1 MKRSLL
7 LAFSLFTLN
16 ASLFTLHAQ
25 QVLPLYDVRP
35 IPNQNA
41 VPATPEIAENTGGI
55 LRIRNVQTPTLTVYK
70 PANPNGTAV
79 VVCPGGGYY
88 ILAAGH
94 EGTDV
99 ASALNEL
106 GITAFVLKYR
116 LPTTEG
122 LFKIREIGPL
132 MDAQQAIRLVRSRAK
147 EFGVHPERIGIL
159 GFSAGGHLA
168 STAGTHFEQPVGEWP
183 GRADVSVR
191 PDFQVLIYPVIS
203 LRPELAHGG
212 SRDGLLGKDAPQE
225 KIDRFSNELRVT
237 KFTPPAFLV
246 HAADDAGVKVDNSI
260 VFFQACQ
267 RAGVPAELHIYPK
280 GGHGFGLVNK
290 THPDRWMD
298 RLGNWLTSIGMR

>member
-1 MKRSLL
+1 MKRPLL
-7 LAFSLFTLN
+7 LAVVLTTLN
-16 ASLFTLHAQ
+16 SALSSAHAQ
-25 QVLPLYDVRP
+25 QVLPLYDVSP
-35 IPNQNA
+35 IPNQNDL
-41 VPATPEIAENTGGI
+41 PFTPEVSENSGGI
-55 LRIRNVQTPTLTVYK
+55 LRVKNIMKPTLTVYK
-70 PANPNGTAV
+70 PAKPNGTAV
-79 VVCPGGGYY
+79 VICPGGGYY
-88 ILAAGH
+88 ILASGH

-99 ASALNEL
+99 AKALNEL
-106 GITAFVLKYR
+106 GVTAFVLMYR

-132 MDAQQAIRLVRSRAK
+132 MDAQQAIRIVRSRAK
-147 EFGVHPERIGIL
+147 EFGVNPERIGIM

-168 STAGTHFEQPVGEWP
+168 STAGTRFAYPVGEWP

-212 SRDGLLGKDAPQE
+212 SRDALLGKNATPEQ
-225 KIDRFSNELRVT
+225 IDRFSNEMQVT

-246 HAADDAGVKVDNSI
+246 HAADDSGVKVDNSI
-260 VFFQACQ
+260 AFFQACQ
-267 RAGVPAELHIYPK
+267 RAGVPAELHVYPK

-290 THPDRWMD
+290 TTPDRWMD

>member
-1 MKRSLL
+1 MKHPLL
-7 LAFSLFTLN
+7 FAAVLFTFHSSLSTLN
-16 ASLFTLHAQ
+16 AQ
-25 QVLPLYDVRP
+25 QVLPLYDVSP
-35 IPNQNA
+35 IPNQNDLP
-41 VPATPEIAENTGGI
+41 VTPEVAETTDGI
-55 LRIRNVQTPTLTVYK
+55 LRVKNVLKPTLTVYK

-99 ASALNEL
+99 AKALNEM
-106 GITAFVLKYR
+106 GVTAFILKYR
-116 LPTTEG
+116 LPTTKG
-122 LFKIREIGPL
+122 LFKIKEIGPL
-132 MDAQQAIRLVRSRAK
+132 MDAQQAIRIVRSRAK
-147 EFGVHPERIGIL
+147 EFGVNPERIGIM

-168 STAGTHFEQPVGEWP
+168 STAGTHFEHPVGEWP

-212 SRDGLLGKDAPQE
+212 SRDALLGKNAPQE
-225 KIDRFSNELRVT
+225 KIDQYSNELQVT

-260 VFFQACQ
+260 AFFQACQ
-267 RAGVPAELHIYPK
+267 RAGVPAELHVYPK

-290 THPDRWMD
+290 TTPDRWMD